1 MESTQTKNNRL
12 AYLDGLRAI
21 AILGVVSFHYYIHV
35 PMISEVSYGNSVGDL
50 FFIRYGNFGVML
62 FFSISGFVITLTLDS
77 SRSLIHFYSKR
88 FSRLFP
94 TMLICSTLTYIASL
108 VLPIPPALTA
118 YNFLPSLTFLDPRLF
133 NFIFRTTQFEW
144 MDGVYWSLFTEIRF
158 YLIVSLVYFYCKNN
172 FFRNLLYISL
182 FVGLALPFSI
192 YFELNNIRSILN
204 YIFIANQ
211 LPWFVFGIGCY
222 YLHNGENV
230 KAITCA
236 LASFSCMAL
245 YSYSATEKPYMI
257 FDGKTQIV
265 AMIIIFTLLIC
276 TIKLQP
282 IKQILSQKA
291 LTKIGVASYS
301 IYLLHND
308 IGERLIQMFYYYS
321 QDHIVMANITLFS
334 ASIMIINILFSL
346 ILYSSYE
353 KPFNQGLNKLF
364 NKRGSR

>member
-182 FVGLALPFSI
+182 NP
-192 YFELNNIRSILN
+192 
-204 YIFIANQ
+204 
-211 LPWFVFGIGCY
+211 C
-222 YLHNGENV
+222 
-230 KAITCA
+230 C
-236 LASFSCMAL
+236 
-245 YSYSATEKPYMI
+245 
-257 FDGKTQIV
+257 
-265 AMIIIFTLLIC
+265 
-276 TIKLQP
+276 
-282 IKQILSQKA
+282 
-291 LTKIGVASYS
+291 
-301 IYLLHND
+301 
-308 IGERLIQMFYYYS
+308 
-321 QDHIVMANITLFS
+321 
-334 ASIMIINILFSL
+334 
-346 ILYSSYE
+346 
-353 KPFNQGLNKLF
+353 
-364 NKRGSR
+364 